1 MAAHATADPRKG
13 PGPNLTV
20 KTRFSSLSF
29 PSNRLSLG
37 GESLPCS
44 PLLPNTPDATTTRAF
59 PRSMSGQSIPI
70 FFSADD
76 VIGGTTGGG
85 DSSPES
91 EQKDPFDGAL
101 LEEPEDMRRFSTEL
115 NRLSSH
121 TSSSASS
128 RCFSIDSSSGASIS
142 TAPTEPPSPLTPT
155 SVTAKLAP
163 SPLSSPSPLPFPLP
177 LPLPVD
183 HTDPPAPH
191 PLLNARRNVSSRP
204 GTAPTPTTTSP
215 PRPQISHSPS
225 LAYRTPRSY
234 HSHHC
239 LKQRR
244 ATPTSS
250 PPADAFFDPSSSSR
264 PSTASTFGSAKA
276 IPIRL
281 VPATPTDAERA
292 ARIRARRLRP
302 APSSPA
308 LRTGTASSSFAD
320 SSKPLPALPV
330 FPTVFTPSNGEEAQ
344 VQPQPRRRTPPSTP
358 SSSAQQE
365 RHRSRSEGVY
375 NVPVYPPCV
384 YPPSPLRSPPRT
396 ALNKFPTLT
405 SSPRNDGYSPIV
417 GSASASTSDLPTHV
431 AAPSLSESTRSSIE
445 GARFVVGESTLQLL
459 IDQEGFRDAKVEF
472 VYTGE
477 DTETGLLEFVA
488 RKPATGR
495 EREGWPFNVGFLQS
509 PPHLR
514 RLHLNHN
521 PSVDYLPREASL
533 AIGTKNGVY
542 KVSSHSSLDLEQ
554 LESAGQEIV
563 GSYFC
568 FAYEVRERLNLVGR
582 PMKGERLLKPLVFVC
597 SREFLHPGQGRKVGF
612 LHFLARTFALP
623 SSSALVLRQRQRA
636 NSETN
641 EDAPRRDMQLA

>member
-1 MAAHATADPRKG
+1 
-13 PGPNLTV
+13 
-20 KTRFSSLSF
+20 
-29 PSNRLSLG
+29 
-37 GESLPCS
+37 
-44 PLLPNTPDATTTRAF
+44 
-59 PRSMSGQSIPI
+59 MSGQSIPI

-76 VIGGTTGGG
+76 VIGGTMEGG
-85 DSSPES
+85 DSSPEG
-91 EQKDPFDGAL
+91 EPKDPFEGAL

-128 RCFSIDSSSGASIS
+128 NCFSIDSSSVASIS

-155 SVTAKLAP
+155 SATAKLAP
-163 SPLSSPSPLPFPLP
+163 SLLSSPSPLPFPLP

-191 PLLNARRNVSSRP
+191 PLLNARRNVPSRP
-204 GTAPTPTTTSP
+204 GTAPAPTTTSP

-244 ATPTSS
+244 TPATS
-250 PPADAFFDPSSSSR
+250 PHAADAFFDPNSSSR
-264 PSTASTFGSAKA
+264 PSTASTFGSLKA

-308 LRTGTASSSFAD
+308 LRTGTASSSFDDA
-320 SSKPLPALPV
+320 SKPLPSLPV

-344 VQPQPRRRTPPSTP
+344 GQTLPRRRCTPPSTP
-358 SSSAQQE
+358 SSSNQQE

-384 YPPSPLRSPPRT
+384 YPPSPVRSPPRT
-396 ALNKFPTLT
+396 ALNKFSTLT

-417 GSASASTSDLPTHV
+417 GSASASASTSELPSRV
-431 AAPSLSESTRSSIE
+431 ASRSLGESTRSSIE
-445 GARFVVGESTLQLL
+445 GARFVVGESSLQLL

-488 RKPATGR
+488 RKPTTGR

-623 SSSALVLRQRQRA
+623 SSSALVLRQRDRA
-636 NSETN
+636 NSETK
-641 EDAPRRDMQLA
+641 DDDRPRAAAQRA